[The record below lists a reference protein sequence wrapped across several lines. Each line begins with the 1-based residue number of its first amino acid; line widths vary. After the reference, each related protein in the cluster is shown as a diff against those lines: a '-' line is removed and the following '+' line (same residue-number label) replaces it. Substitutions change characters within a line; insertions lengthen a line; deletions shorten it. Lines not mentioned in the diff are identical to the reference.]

1 MLPVI
6 SLFIITSFTNVLATL
21 KTILISKKIMNPVYM
36 IVFIDAM
43 IFASILT
50 KVTSADGLQYT
61 LAYALGRT
69 FGVFIGG
76 KLDDKLALGI
86 VEVDILLKNKEKLV
100 AASDAIR
107 QAGYT
112 VKNYL
117 TRGMGGERRYNVE
130 VVLKRNEMSELERIL
145 KDCDINNPTLKIK
158 PVSRVAGKITT
169 SKLV

>member
-1 MLPVI
+1 MLPI
-6 SLFIITSFTNVLATL
+6 ITLFLITSFTNVLATL

-36 IVFIDAM
+36 VVFVDAM
-43 IFASILT
+43 IFATVLT

-86 VEVDILLKNKEKLV
+86 VEVDILLKNKDKLI

-107 QAGYT
+107 HAGYT
-112 VKNYL
+112 VNNYL
-117 TRGMGGERRYNVE
+117 TRGINGDRRYNVE
-130 VVLKRNEMSELERIL
+130 VVLKRKEMSELENIL

-158 PVSRVAGKITT
+158 PVSKVAGKITT
-169 SKLV
+169 SKLA